1 MCLDMNIPLLL
12 DLFLR
17 FLKIGVVGFGGGW
30 AILPIIEREIVEDAK
45 WITSEEYSNLVAIA
59 GSTPGPI
66 TVNAATYIGFK
77 LAGVPGAL
85 VATFA
90 VILPPLTIISI
101 IAYTLTTIVT
111 HRLVQALLNGLKA
124 AIIGL
129 ITVALIT
136 TIKQTHAALPS
147 SLQTITV
154 AIIAIMVIIAIMMFK
169 IHPIIT
175 IILAAILGILLGI
188 AGVW

>member
-1 MCLDMNIPLLL
+1 MNVPLLV

-17 FLKIGVVGFGGGW
+17 FLKIGAVGFGGGW

-45 WITSEEYSNLVAIA
+45 WITSEEYSDLVAIA
-59 GSTPGPI
+59 GSTPGPVA
-66 TVNAATYIGFK
+66 VNAATYIGFK

-101 IAYTLTTIVT
+101 IAYTLTTIIT

-124 AIIGL
+124 AVIGL
-129 ITVALIT
+129 ITVALIA
-136 TIKQTHAALPS
+136 TIKQTHIALPKPI
-147 SLQTITV
+147 QTITITV
-154 AIIAIMVIIAIMMFK
+154 IASMVIILVMIFK

-175 IILAAILGILLGI
+175 IILAAVLGILLGI
-188 AGVW
+188 VGIW

>member
-1 MCLDMNIPLLL
+1 MNTSLLL
-12 DLFLR
+12 DLFIR
-17 FLKIGVVGFGGGW
+17 FLKIGIVGFGGGW

-45 WITSEEYSNLVAIA
+45 WITVEEYSNLVAIA

-77 LAGVPGAL
+77 LAGLPGAL

-90 VILPPLTIISI
+90 VILPPLTIVSI
-101 IAYTLTTIVT
+101 IAYTLTTVIT

-129 ITVALIT
+129 IVIALVATVRQTYTMLSKPIQIVSVSVLALI
-136 TIKQTHAALPS
+136 
-147 SLQTITV
+147 
-154 AIIAIMVIIAIMMFK
+154 VIVSVMLFK
-169 IHPIIT
+169 IHPIIA
-175 IILAAILGILLGI
+175 IIISAIVGVMLGLI
-188 AGVW
+188 GVF

>member
-1 MCLDMNIPLLL
+1 MCPGMNIPLLL

-45 WITSEEYSNLVAIA
+45 WITMEEYSNLVAIA

-77 LAGVPGAL
+77 LAGLPGAL

-90 VILPPLTIISI
+90 VILPPLTIVSI
-101 IAYTLTTIVT
+101 IAYTLTTFIT

-129 ITVALIT
+129 ITVALVT
-136 TIKQTHAALPS
+136 TIKQTYTMLPKPAQLVS
-147 SLQTITV
+147 IT
-154 AIIAIMVIIAIMMFK
+154 IIAFIVIISVLIFK
-169 IHPIIT
+169 IHPIIA
-175 IILAAILGILLGI
+175 IIISAFIGILLGI
-188 AGVW
+188 TGIW

>member
-1 MCLDMNIPLLL
+1 MCPNMNVPLLV

-77 LAGVPGAL
+77 LAGLPGAI

-90 VILPPLTIISI
+90 VILPPLTIISV
-101 IAYTLTTIVT
+101 IAYTLTTIIT

-129 ITVALIT
+129 ITVALIA
-136 TIKQTHAALPS
+136 TIKQTHMTLPKPI
-147 SLQTITV
+147 QTVT
-154 AIIAIMVIIAIMMFK
+154 IAIMAFMVIISVMVFK

-175 IILAAILGILLGI
+175 IILAAILGVLLGI
-188 AGVW
+188 VGVW

>member
-1 MCLDMNIPLLL
+1 MCPDMNVPLLV

-77 LAGVPGAL
+77 LAGLPGAI

-101 IAYTLTTIVT
+101 IAYTLTTIIT

-129 ITVALIT
+129 ITVALIA
-136 TIKQTHAALPS
+136 TIKQTHMALPKPI
-147 SLQTITV
+147 QTITI
-154 AIIAIMVIIAIMMFK
+154 AIIAFMVIISVMIFK

-188 AGVW
+188 IGIW